1 MHHPARRGRVSRTG
15 SGRQAGFPSPI
26 PATGRVYL
34 TDSQS
39 VLCGSV
45 SGRPGVLSRRRR
57 WRVLARRLNRPPLVF
72 LSGQT
77 ISVLGDGLAV
87 LAIPLMVLDLTRNPL
102 LSGLS
107 AASVTVG
114 YLLVGLPA
122 GVLVDRLDPWRV
134 LIAMDAARALLF
146 AALFALSAAGVLRI
160 WALFVLALAAGACA
174 VFFESALV
182 VVVKDLFA
190 VSGLM
195 GANSALELAS
205 QISLI
210 AGPAIVGL
218 LAAAGGI
225 NLALLADALTFGV
238 SLASLV
244 AVTRN
249 RPGPAGPRH
258 PGSLR
263 SRRAR
268 SAGRAGPKF
277 VASLREG
284 LRYLLSA
291 RTLLILTAVQIVVN
305 LCLSVE
311 KLIIYNAR
319 ETLGLGPPL
328 VGVVVAAGGAGG
340 LAGAL
345 GAAPL
350 ARWAGEMRLVLL
362 AIAAAGVSVASMCL
376 ASSAITLA
384 AANLGYGAALV
395 VASLVNRTQRQRL
408 VPRELLGRVTS
419 TVRVLFLAVDPL
431 GVVAA
436 GAATA
441 ALGGDPR
448 PVFLVA
454 GVTVVMAAA
463 GGWAGGL
470 RAVGGRPGRRSRAGV
485 YPPAD

>member
-1 MHHPARRGRVSRTG
+1 M
-15 SGRQAGFPSPI
+15 
-26 PATGRVYL
+26 
-34 TDSQS
+34 
-39 VLCGSV
+39 
-45 SGRPGVLSRRRR
+45 LSRRRR
-57 WRVLARRLNRPPLVF
+57 WQVPARRLNRPPRLF
-72 LSGQT
+72 LSGQAV
-77 ISVLGDGLAV
+77 SVFGDGLAV
-87 LAIPLMVLDLTRNPL
+87 LAIPLMVLDLTRSPL

-114 YLLVGLPA
+114 YLLAGLPA

-134 LIAMDAARALLF
+134 LIAMDAVRALLF
-146 AALFALSAAGVLRI
+146 AALYAVSAAGVLRI
-160 WALFVLALAAGACA
+160 WALLALALSAGACA

-190 VSGLM
+190 GAGLM
-195 GANSALELAS
+195 GANSVLELAS

-225 NLALLADALTFGV
+225 NLALLADALTFAV

-244 AVTRN
+244 TVTRI
-249 RPGPAGPRH
+249 RPGSTGSRRPGSMRSRSAGPAGRPW
-258 PGSLR
+258 PN
-263 SRRAR
+263 
-268 SAGRAGPKF
+268 F

-284 LRYLLSA
+284 LRYLLTA
-291 RTLLILTAVQIVVN
+291 RTLLLLTAVQMVVN

-311 KLIIYNAR
+311 KLIIYDAR
-319 ETLGLGPPL
+319 ETLGLSPPL
-328 VGVVVAAGGAGG
+328 VGVVVAAGGVGG

-350 ARWAGEMRLVLL
+350 ARWTGEMRLVLL
-362 AIAAAGVSVASMCL
+362 AIAAAGASVASMCL
-376 ASSAITLA
+376 ASSAVTLA
-384 AANLGYGAALV
+384 GANLGYGAALV

-408 VPRELLGRVTS
+408 VPRDLLGRVTS

-436 GAATA
+436 GAVTV

-454 GVTVVMAAA
+454 GVTVVAAAA

-470 RAVGGRPGRRSRAGV
+470 RAASGHPVRRSQG
-485 YPPAD
+485 PA

>member
-1 MHHPARRGRVSRTG
+1 
-15 SGRQAGFPSPI
+15 
-26 PATGRVYL
+26 
-34 TDSQS
+34 
-39 VLCGSV
+39 
-45 SGRPGVLSRRRR
+45 
-57 WRVLARRLNRPPLVF
+57 
-72 LSGQT
+72 
-77 ISVLGDGLAV
+77 
-87 LAIPLMVLDLTRNPL
+87 
-102 LSGLS
+102 
-107 AASVTVG
+107 VG
-114 YLLVGLPA
+114 YLLAGLPA

-134 LIAMDAARALLF
+134 LIAMDAVRALLF
-146 AALFALSAAGVLRI
+146 AALYALSAAGVLRI
-160 WALFVLALAAGACA
+160 WALLVLALSAGACA

-190 VSGLM
+190 VAGLM
-195 GANSALELAS
+195 GANSVLELAS

-225 NLALLADALTFGV
+225 NLALLADALTFAV

-244 AVTRN
+244 TVTRI
-249 RPGPAGPRH
+249 RPGSTGSRRPGSVRSRSAGPAGRPW
-258 PGSLR
+258 PN
-263 SRRAR
+263 
-268 SAGRAGPKF
+268 F

-284 LRYLLSA
+284 LRYLLTA
-291 RTLLILTAVQIVVN
+291 RTLLLLTAVQMVVN

-311 KLIIYNAR
+311 KLIIYDAR
-319 ETLGLGPPL
+319 ETLGLSPPL
-328 VGVVVAAGGAGG
+328 VGVVVAAGGVGG

-350 ARWAGEMRLVLL
+350 ARWTGEMRLVLL
-362 AIAAAGVSVASMCL
+362 AIAAAGASVASMCL
-376 ASSAITLA
+376 ASSAVTLA
-384 AANLGYGAALV
+384 GANLGYGAALV

-408 VPRELLGRVTS
+408 VPRDLLGRVTS

-454 GVTVVMAAA
+454 GVTVVAAAA

-470 RAVGGRPGRRSRAGV
+470 RAASGHPVRRSQG
-485 YPPAD
+485 PA

>member
-1 MHHPARRGRVSRTG
+1 MR
-15 SGRQAGFPSPI
+15 
-26 PATGRVYL
+26 L
-34 TDSQS
+34 EM
-39 VLCGSV
+39 
-45 SGRPGVLSRRRR
+45 LSRRRR
-57 WRVLARRLNRPPLVF
+57 WQVPARRLNRPPRLF
-72 LSGQT
+72 LSGQAV
-77 ISVLGDGLAV
+77 SVFGDGLAV
-87 LAIPLMVLDLTRNPL
+87 LAIPLMVLDLTRSPL

-114 YLLVGLPA
+114 YLLAGLPA

-134 LIAMDAARALLF
+134 LIAMDAVRALLF
-146 AALFALSAAGVLRI
+146 AALYALSAAGVLRI
-160 WALFVLALAAGACA
+160 WALLALALSAGACA

-190 VSGLM
+190 GAGLM
-195 GANSALELAS
+195 GANSVLELAS

-225 NLALLADALTFGV
+225 NLALLADALTFAV

-244 AVTRN
+244 TVTRI
-249 RPGPAGPRH
+249 RPRTTGSRRPGSVRSRPAGPAGRPW
-258 PGSLR
+258 PN
-263 SRRAR
+263 
-268 SAGRAGPKF
+268 F

-284 LRYLLSA
+284 LRYLLTA
-291 RTLLILTAVQIVVN
+291 RTLLLLTAVQMVVN

-311 KLIIYNAR
+311 KLIIYDAR
-319 ETLGLGPPL
+319 ETLGLSPPL
-328 VGVVVAAGGAGG
+328 VGVVVAAGGVGG

-350 ARWAGEMRLVLL
+350 ARWTGEMRLVLL
-362 AIAAAGVSVASMCL
+362 AIAAAGASVASMCL
-376 ASSAITLA
+376 ASSAVTLA
-384 AANLGYGAALV
+384 GANLGYGAALV

-408 VPRELLGRVTS
+408 VPRDLLGRVTS

-436 GAATA
+436 GAATV

-454 GVTVVMAAA
+454 GVTVVAAAA

-470 RAVGGRPGRRSRAGV
+470 RAASGHSVRRRQG
-485 YPPAD
+485 PA

>member
-1 MHHPARRGRVSRTG
+1 
-15 SGRQAGFPSPI
+15 
-26 PATGRVYL
+26 
-34 TDSQS
+34 
-39 VLCGSV
+39 
-45 SGRPGVLSRRRR
+45 
-57 WRVLARRLNRPPLVF
+57 VF
-72 LSGQT
+72 LAGQAV
-77 ISVLGDGLAV
+77 SVLGDGLAV
-87 LAIPLMVLDLTRNPL
+87 LTIPLMVLDLTRNPL
-102 LSGLS
+102 LSALS

-146 AALFALSAAGVLRI
+146 ALLYALSAAGVLRL
-160 WALFVLALAAGACA
+160 WLLLLLALLAGTSA

-190 VSGLM
+190 TSGLM
-195 GANSALELAS
+195 GANSVLELVS

-225 NLALLADALTFGV
+225 SLALLANALTFAV
-238 SLASLV
+238 SLASLITV
-244 AVTRN
+244 ARN
-249 RPGPAGPRH
+249 CPRT

-263 SRRAR
+263 PGSGRSRRAG
-268 SAGRAGPKF
+268 SAGRPWPEFG
-277 VASLREG
+277 ASLRDG
-284 LRYLLSA
+284 LRYLLTA
-291 RTLLILTAVQIVVN
+291 RTLLVLTAVQMVAN

-311 KLIIYNAR
+311 KLIIYDAR
-319 ETLGLGPPL
+319 ETLGLSSPL
-328 VGVVVAAGGAGG
+328 VGLVVAAGGVGG

-345 GAAPL
+345 CAAPL
-350 ARWAGEMRLVLL
+350 ARWAGEIRLVVL
-362 AIAAAGVSVASMCL
+362 AIAAAGAAVASMCL

-395 VASLVNRTQRQRL
+395 IASLVNRTQRQRL
-408 VPRELLGRVTS
+408 VPRDLLGRVTS
-419 TVRVLFLAVDPL
+419 TVRVLFLTMDPL
-431 GVVAA
+431 GVVVA
-436 GAATA
+436 GAATV

-454 GVTVVMAAA
+454 GVTVIVAAA

-470 RAVGGRPGRRSRAGV
+470 RAASGHPIRRRRG
-485 YPPAD
+485 PA

>member
-1 MHHPARRGRVSRTG
+1 M
-15 SGRQAGFPSPI
+15 
-26 PATGRVYL
+26 
-34 TDSQS
+34 
-39 VLCGSV
+39 
-45 SGRPGVLSRRRR
+45 RPEMLSRRRR
-57 WRVLARRLNRPPLVF
+57 WQVPARRLNRPPRLF
-72 LSGQT
+72 LSGQAV
-77 ISVLGDGLAV
+77 SVFGDGLAV
-87 LAIPLMVLDLTRNPL
+87 LAIPLMVLDLTRSPL

-114 YLLVGLPA
+114 YLLAGLPA

-134 LIAMDAARALLF
+134 LIAMDAVRALLF
-146 AALFALSAAGVLRI
+146 AALYALSAAGVLRI
-160 WALFVLALAAGACA
+160 WALLVLALSAGACA

-190 VSGLM
+190 VAGLM
-195 GANSALELAS
+195 GANSVLELAS

-225 NLALLADALTFGV
+225 NLALLADALTFAV

-244 AVTRN
+244 TVTRIRPGSTGSR
-249 RPGPAGPRH
+249 RPGPV
-258 PGSLR
+258 R
-263 SRRAR
+263 SR
-268 SAGRAGPKF
+268 SAGPAGRPWPNF

-284 LRYLLSA
+284 LRYLLTA
-291 RTLLILTAVQIVVN
+291 RTLLLLTAVQMVVN

-311 KLIIYNAR
+311 KLIIYDAR
-319 ETLGLGPPL
+319 ETLGLSPPL

-350 ARWAGEMRLVLL
+350 ARWTGEMRLVLL
-362 AIAAAGVSVASMCL
+362 AIAAAGASVASMCL
-376 ASSAITLA
+376 ASSAVTLA
-384 AANLGYGAALV
+384 GANLGYGAALV

-408 VPRELLGRVTS
+408 VPRDLLGRVTS

-454 GVTVVMAAA
+454 GVTVMVAAA

-470 RAVGGRPGRRSRAGV
+470 RAASGHPVRRSQG
-485 YPPAD
+485 PA

>member
-1 MHHPARRGRVSRTG
+1 M
-15 SGRQAGFPSPI
+15 
-26 PATGRVYL
+26 
-34 TDSQS
+34 
-39 VLCGSV
+39 
-45 SGRPGVLSRRRR
+45 
-57 WRVLARRLNRPPLVF
+57 
-72 LSGQT
+72 
-77 ISVLGDGLAV
+77 LGDGLAV
-87 LAIPLMVLDLTRNPL
+87 LAIPLMVLELTRNPL

-146 AALFALSAAGVLRI
+146 AALYALSAAGVLRI
-160 WALFVLALAAGACA
+160 WVLFVLALSAGACA

-190 VSGLM
+190 ASGLM
-195 GANSALELAS
+195 GANSVLELAS

-225 NLALLADALTFGV
+225 NLALLADALTFAV
-238 SLASLV
+238 SLVSLV
-244 AVTRN
+244 TVTRN
-249 RPGPAGPRH
+249 RPAIAGSRRPRIRAASRQARPAGPRW
-258 PGSLR
+258 PEF
-263 SRRAR
+263 A
-268 SAGRAGPKF
+268 
-277 VASLREG
+277 ASLREG
-284 LRYLLSA
+284 LRYLLTT
-291 RTLLILTAVQIVVN
+291 RTLLILTAVQMVVN

-311 KLIIYNAR
+311 KLIIYDAR
-319 ETLGLGPPL
+319 ETLGLSPPL

-362 AIAAAGVSVASMCL
+362 AIAAAGLSVASMCL

-408 VPRELLGRVTS
+408 VPRDLLGRVTS

-436 GAATA
+436 GAATV

-454 GVTVVMAAA
+454 GVTVVVAAA
-463 GGWAGGL
+463 GGWACGL
-470 RAVGGRPGRRSRAGV
+470 RAATPSGEARARPDLRR
-485 YPPAD
+485 PASQQTDPRRP

>member
-1 MHHPARRGRVSRTG
+1 
-15 SGRQAGFPSPI
+15 
-26 PATGRVYL
+26 
-34 TDSQS
+34 
-39 VLCGSV
+39 
-45 SGRPGVLSRRRR
+45 
-57 WRVLARRLNRPPLVF
+57 VF
-72 LSGQT
+72 LAGQAV
-77 ISVLGDGLAV
+77 SVLGDGLAV

-102 LSGLS
+102 LSALS

-146 AALFALSAAGVLRI
+146 ALLYALSAAGVLRL
-160 WALFVLALAAGACA
+160 WLLLLLALTAGACA

-205 QISLI
+205 QFSLI

-218 LAAAGGI
+218 LAAVGGI
-225 NLALLADALTFGV
+225 SLALLANALTFAV

-244 AVTRN
+244 TVARN
-249 RPGPAGPRH
+249 RPAT
-258 PGSLR
+258 PGSPRPGSRR
-263 SRRAR
+263 SRRAG
-268 SAGRAGPKF
+268 SAGRPWPEFA
-277 VASLREG
+277 ASLREG
-284 LRYLLSA
+284 LGYLLTA
-291 RTLLILTAVQIVVN
+291 RTLLVLTAVQMVVN

-311 KLIIYNAR
+311 KLIIYDAR
-319 ETLGLGPPL
+319 ETLGLSSPL
-328 VGVVVAAGGAGG
+328 VGLVVAAGGVGG

-345 GAAPL
+345 CAAPL
-350 ARWAGEMRLVLL
+350 ARWTGEIRLVVL
-362 AIAAAGVSVASMCL
+362 AIAAAGASVASMCL

-395 VASLVNRTQRQRL
+395 IASLVNRTQRQRL
-408 VPRELLGRVTS
+408 VPRDLLGRVTS
-419 TVRVLFLAVDPL
+419 TVRVLFLTMDPL
-431 GVVAA
+431 GVIVA
-436 GAATA
+436 GAATV

-454 GVTVVMAAA
+454 GVTVIAAA
-463 GGWAGGL
+463 ASGWAGGL
-470 RAVGGRPGRRSRAGV
+470 RAASSHPIRPGRG
-485 YPPAD
+485 PA

>member
-1 MHHPARRGRVSRTG
+1 VSR
-15 SGRQAGFPSPI
+15 
-26 PATGRVYL
+26 
-34 TDSQS
+34 
-39 VLCGSV
+39 
-45 SGRPGVLSRRRR
+45 RPGALSRRPR
-57 WRVLARRLNRPPLVF
+57 WRSAVRRLHSPPLLF
-72 LSGQT
+72 LSGQGV
-77 ISVLGDGLAV
+77 SVLGDGLAV
-87 LAIPLMVLDLTRNPL
+87 LAIPLLVLDLTSNPL
-102 LSGLS
+102 VSGLS

-134 LIAMDAARALLF
+134 LIAMDAARSLLF
-146 AALFALSAAGVLRI
+146 AALYALSAAGVLRI
-160 WALFVLALAAGACA
+160 WLLFVLALSAGACA

-190 VSGLM
+190 GPGLM

-210 AGPAIVGL
+210 AGPVVVGL

-225 NLALLADALTFGV
+225 NLALLADTLTFAV
-238 SLASLV
+238 SLVSLV
-244 AVTRN
+244 TVSRN
-249 RPGPAGPRH
+249 R

-263 SRRAR
+263 SRPPGLVRSGRAR
-268 SAGRAGPKF
+268 PAGRLWPEFA
-277 VASLREG
+277 ASLREG
-284 LRYLLSA
+284 LCYLLTS
-291 RTLLILTAVQIVVN
+291 RTLLVLTAVQMVVN

-311 KLIIYNAR
+311 KLIIYDAR
-319 ETLGLGPPL
+319 ETLGLSPPL
-328 VGVVVAAGGAGG
+328 VGVVLAAGGVGG
-340 LAGAL
+340 LGGAL

-350 ARWAGEMRLVLL
+350 ARWVGELRLVLL
-362 AIAAAGVSVASMCL
+362 AIAAAGGSAGAMGL
-376 ASSAITLA
+376 ASSAITLS

-419 TVRVLFLAVDPL
+419 TVRVLFLAVAPL

-454 GVTVVMAAA
+454 GGTVVVAAA

-470 RAVGGRPGRRSRAGV
+470 RAGSGHPVRRSRGQA
-485 YPPAD
+485 

>member
-1 MHHPARRGRVSRTG
+1 M
-15 SGRQAGFPSPI
+15 
-26 PATGRVYL
+26 
-34 TDSQS
+34 
-39 VLCGSV
+39 
-45 SGRPGVLSRRRR
+45 RPEMLSRRRR
-57 WRVLARRLNRPPLVF
+57 WQVPARRLNRPPRLF
-72 LSGQT
+72 LSGQAV
-77 ISVLGDGLAV
+77 SVFGDGLAV
-87 LAIPLMVLDLTRNPL
+87 LAIPLMVLDLTRSPF

-114 YLLVGLPA
+114 YLLAGLPA

-134 LIAMDAARALLF
+134 LIAMDAVRALLF
-146 AALFALSAAGVLRI
+146 AALYALSAAGVLRI
-160 WALFVLALAAGACA
+160 WALLVLALSAGACA

-190 VSGLM
+190 VAGLM
-195 GANSALELAS
+195 GANSVLELAS

-225 NLALLADALTFGV
+225 NLALLADALTFAV

-244 AVTRN
+244 TVTRI
-249 RPGPAGPRH
+249 RPGSAGSRRPGSVRSRSAGPAGRPW
-258 PGSLR
+258 PN
-263 SRRAR
+263 
-268 SAGRAGPKF
+268 F

-284 LRYLLSA
+284 LRYLLTA
-291 RTLLILTAVQIVVN
+291 RTLLLLTAVQMVVN

-311 KLIIYNAR
+311 KLIIYDAR
-319 ETLGLGPPL
+319 ETLGLSPPL
-328 VGVVVAAGGAGG
+328 VGAVVAAGGVGG

-350 ARWAGEMRLVLL
+350 ARWTGEMRLVLL
-362 AIAAAGVSVASMCL
+362 AITAAGASVASMCL
-376 ASSAITLA
+376 ASSAVTLA
-384 AANLGYGAALV
+384 GANLGYGAALV

-408 VPRELLGRVTS
+408 VPRDLLGRVTS

-436 GAATA
+436 GAATV
-441 ALGGDPR
+441 ALGGDAR

-454 GVTVVMAAA
+454 GVTVMVAAA

-470 RAVGGRPGRRSRAGV
+470 RAASGHPVRRSQG
-485 YPPAD
+485 PA